1 MAYTSIKTVI
11 QDKLK
16 ALVDGNGKTYLKDVF
31 VYNANKSS
39 GFPYATVVQSISE
52 GEIIDNTRVERVYE
66 ISVKV
71 FQEISED
78 GKTNSEAMKLMT
90 ILEDKIIEMFD
101 NDRQLKVLGVPTCDR
116 VEIVS
121 VTNDILQNESP
132 YIILNF
138 EVRCIKILDKIC

>member
-11 QDKLK
+11 QNKLK
-16 ALVDGNGKTYLKDVF
+16 ALVDSNSKTYLKDVYI
-31 VYNANKSS
+31 YNANKPT

-78 GKTNSEAMKLMT
+78 GKTNSEAMALMT

-101 NDRQLKVLGVPTCDR
+101 NDRQLKVDGVATLR
-116 VEIVS
+116 RLS
-121 VTNDILQNESP
+121 
-132 YIILNF
+132 
-138 EVRCIKILDKIC
+138 